1 MMHTTTETGLKL
13 KKDMSTEFVKDW
25 QLNIK
30 AAVARL
36 KNNKRRRHTFN
47 ARNIAGTK
55 IFEGWNNSKADS
67 IMLAHQEAILK

>member
-36 KNNKRRRHTFN
+36 KKKKEETH
-47 ARNIAGTK
+47 I
-55 IFEGWNNSKADS
+55 
-67 IMLAHQEAILK
+67 

>member
-1 MMHTTTETGLKL
+1 MMHTTTETGLKI
-13 KKDMSTEFVKDW
+13 KKDMTTEFVKDW

-30 AAVARL
+30 ATMARHK
-36 KNNKRRRHTFN
+36 KNKKRRHKLN

-55 IFEGWNNSKADS
+55 IFEGWNNSKVDS

>member
-30 AAVARL
+30 ATVARH
-36 KNNKRRRHTFN
+36 KKNKRRRHTFK
-47 ARNIAGTK
+47 AINIAETR
-55 IFEGWNNSKADS
+55 IFEG
-67 IMLAHQEAILK
+67 